1 MVLLCFYFVDFVVAV
16 SSQDWK
22 VPCSLCFA
30 PMDSPLHRR
39 IRMVLNTT
47 LIVLDGLIVRL
58 TSCIT
63 QLNGWYG
70 FEPVRESLQSG
81 VEDLLVIR
89 EQVAEMLFEVA
100 DCDGLVL

>member
-1 MVLLCFYFVDFVVAV
+1 
-16 SSQDWK
+16 
-22 VPCSLCFA
+22 
-30 PMDSPLHRR
+30 MDSPLHQR
-39 IRMVLNTT
+39 IRMVLNST
-47 LIVLDGLIVRL
+47 LIVMDGLIVRL

-81 VEDLLVIR
+81 VEDILLLR

-100 DCDGLVL
+100 DYDGLVL